1 MQRDGASIAQVL
13 RSVEGADGR
22 FEIEQKLGAG
32 AYASVFRA
40 FDRAHRTRVALK
52 VPHELDARALLALK
66 DEFRTLA
73 SVSHPNVVAFHE
85 LFVRDGVC
93 FFTMQLVRGVDVR
106 THVERHGRESARD
119 VLAGLTAGLAAL
131 HESGIVHR
139 DLKPSNA
146 WVDARGT
153 PVLLDFGLA
162 LADASRVERAA
173 PAGTPAY
180 VAPELM
186 RGRAPSPAS
195 DLYALGVLGFAM
207 LTARRPFDGHAPAV
221 LASELVRRAPRVR
234 DVAPHADAELASVI
248 DALLDPDPDARPS
261 AREVSAR
268 LARRSAPPSLA
279 IARTFVGRAGLA
291 NELASALARASSGT
305 PVVRFVRG
313 PAGIG
318 KTTLLDRVLARAE
331 GATTLVL
338 RGRCSEHETVPYA
351 TLDAVLDALAR
362 RLASDDALRDE
373 LHDLGDVAAL
383 VEAFPVFHSV
393 LDAAGVATSQRA
405 PADPSERRRRIGTAL
420 ASLLRQLAS
429 RRTIVVAIDDL
440 QWADEDGA
448 RLLHDA
454 LVALGA
460 ARVCVIAAHRDEPR
474 GLAPLARL
482 GAIAM
487 RDVATIDVPPLDA
500 IEAAAL
506 ADALGIDP
514 SRHAREVARSGGSPF
529 LLEAL
534 ALGGADDDASDP
546 DQLARVALR
555 RRIAALDPPARAMI
569 ETLCVAGHPLAPEL
583 AASAAGTR
591 VDVGVLRAL
600 TTSRLARS
608 RPGAGGSSEIE
619 PYHDRVREI
628 VAGELETPR
637 RRDVHRALA
646 QVLETRAGVDPVWIC
661 RHFEGAGELERA
673 ASFAESGAHRAA
685 QTLAFAR
692 AAELYRFAIAHR
704 AHDEAHT
711 RALRVALGDAL
722 AHAGRGRD
730 AARYLEAERGE
741 HDPDRRLD
749 LRRRAAEQLLR
760 SGFFE
765 EGTALLDEVL
775 ALTGVVVRRSP
786 MHAVAT
792 LLANR
797 VRIRHLGLAPRDER
811 APDPAELRRIDACVS
826 GAVGLSVVDSIRSAD
841 LMTEALHRTLVIGDR
856 RRLAATLSWHT
867 AFLANEAGPAEAS
880 TRAVLAQARALTEA
894 HGDAYARGCLEA
906 ASALTEFHLGHN
918 ARARAHCERA
928 EAIFA
933 RETIGTTKEL
943 VTSQTFA
950 NATLAVEGRLDALA
964 RRLAEHERVAE
975 ERGERYALT
984 NHRQGL
990 MILRWLAADDPARAR
1005 ADLDAAMDGFGARGF
1020 VVQHWF
1026 DLWGRVAVALYE
1038 RRTREAR
1045 ARYART
1051 RGRLARSLLAR
1062 TQWTRAHI
1070 LVMDA
1075 TTSIALGSPPRL
1087 AWARLVIAQLERE
1100 SRPWTS
1106 ALASMLGACAD
1117 AAHGSD
1123 RALAQ
1128 LERTLDALDRAEL
1141 GLWSAAVRIALA
1153 PHDVRHRDAARAWA
1167 ERERVR
1173 APERLASMLLPGIRI
1188 S

>member
-1 MQRDGASIAQVL
+1 MQRDGASIAHVL
-13 RSVEGADGR
+13 RSVTGADGR

-40 FDRAHRTRVALK
+40 FDRAQRTRVALK
-52 VPHELDARALLALK
+52 VPHELDAHALLALK

-85 LFVRDGVC
+85 LFVRDGAC
-93 FFTMQLVRGVDVR
+93 FFTMQLVRGVDVL
-106 THVERHGRESARD
+106 THVERHGRESARE

-162 LADASRVERAA
+162 LADASLAARAA

-186 RGRAPSPAS
+186 RGRAPSPKS
-195 DLYALGVLGFAM
+195 DLYALGVLGFEM
-207 LTARRPFDGHAPAV
+207 LTGRRPFEGHATAI
-221 LASELVRRAPRVR
+221 LASKLMQRAPGVR
-234 DVAPHADAELASVI
+234 EVAPHVDAELASAI
-248 DALLDPDPDARPS
+248 DALLDPDPETRPDAR
-261 AREVSAR
+261 ELTAR
-268 LARRSAPPSLA
+268 LAQRVAQPSLA
-279 IARTFVGRAGLA
+279 VARTFVGRAGLA
-291 NELASALARASSGT
+291 SELAAALARADRGT
-305 PVVRFVRG
+305 PVVRFLRG

-318 KTTLLDRVLARAE
+318 KSTLLDRVLARVDA
-331 GATTLVL
+331 ATTLVL

-373 LHDLGDVAAL
+373 LHDLGDVIAL
-383 VEAFPVFHSV
+383 VEAFPVFRSV
-393 LDAAGVATSQRA
+393 LDAADA
-405 PADPSERRRRIGTAL
+405 PASRQAPLDPSERRRRIGAAL
-420 ASLLRQLAS
+420 ASLLRQIAA
-429 RRTIVVAIDDL
+429 RRTVVIAIDDL

-454 LVALGA
+454 LTALGA
-460 ARVCVIAAHRDEPR
+460 ARVCVIAAHRDEAR
-474 GLAPLARL
+474 GPALAHLASL
-482 GAIAM
+482 
-487 RDVATIDVPPLDA
+487 DVATIDVPPLDA

-534 ALGGADDDASDP
+534 ALAGGDDDATDP
-546 DQLARVALR
+546 DQLARAALR
-555 RRIAALDPPARAMI
+555 RRIATLDPGARAMV
-569 ETLCVAGHPLAPEL
+569 ETLCIAGHPLSPEL
-583 AASAAGTR
+583 VAAAAGTR
-591 VDVGVLRAL
+591 ADVGVLRAL

-608 RPGAGGSSEIE
+608 RPGADGASEIE

-628 VAGELETPR
+628 VADELEASR
-637 RRDVHRALA
+637 RREVHRALA
-646 QVLETRAGVDPVWIC
+646 RVLEARPGIDPVWIC
-661 RHFEGAGELERA
+661 RHLEGAGELERA

-685 QTLAFAR
+685 QALAFAR

-704 AHDEAHT
+704 AEDDDHT
-711 RALRVALGDAL
+711 RTLRVALGDAL

-730 AARYLEAERGE
+730 AASAYLDAERGE
-741 HDPDRRLD
+741 RDPDRRLD

-760 SGFFE
+760 SGFFA

-775 ALTGVVVRRSP
+775 ALSGVVVRRSP
-786 MHAVAT
+786 MHAIAT
-792 LLANR
+792 LIANR
-797 VRIRHLGLAPRDER
+797 VRILRHGLAPSAER
-811 APDPAELRRIDACVS
+811 TPDPAELRRIDACMS

-841 LMTEALHRTLVIGDR
+841 LMSEALHRTLAIGDR
-856 RRLAATLSWHT
+856 RRLAATLSWHV
-867 AFLANEAGPAEAS
+867 AFLANEAGPAEAH
-880 TRAVLAQARALTEA
+880 TRAVLAHARALTEA
-894 HGDAYARGCLEA
+894 HGDAYARGCFEA

-933 RETIGTTKEL
+933 RETIGTAKEIA
-943 VTSQTFA
+943 TAQTFA
-950 NATLAVEGRLDALA
+950 NATLAIEGRLDALA
-964 RRLAEHERVAE
+964 HRLAEHERVAE
-975 ERGERYALT
+975 QRGERYALT

-990 MILRWLAADDPARAR
+990 MILRWLAADDPRRAH

-1020 VVQHWF
+1020 VVQSWF

-1038 RRTREAR
+1038 GRARDAR
-1045 ARYART
+1045 ALYART
-1051 RGRLARSLLAR
+1051 RGRLVRSLLAR
-1062 TQWTRAHI
+1062 TQWTRAHM

-1075 TTSIALGSPPRL
+1075 TTSIAIGSPPRL
-1087 AWARLVIAQLERE
+1087 AWARLVIAQLARE
-1100 SRPWTS
+1100 SRPWTG
-1106 ALASMLGACAD
+1106 ALASMLSACV
-1117 AAHGSD
+1117 AAKQDHE
-1123 RALAQ
+1123 RALAR
-1128 LERTLDALDRAEL
+1128 LGDTIDALDRAEL
-1141 GLWSAAVRIALA
+1141 GLWSAAARIALA
-1153 PHDVRHRDAARAWA
+1153 PHDARHRAAAREWA

-1173 APERLASMLLPGIRI
+1173 APARLASMLLPGVRI